1 MIYLEIKPMA
11 MAAFEMGHS
20 ALAIEAML
28 VIALWELPHTYCMMH
43 TSVKLLKF
51 FYRFEASAVIN
62 VSVALHQISP
72 L

>member
-43 TSVKLLKF
+43 TSGEAFKILL
-51 FYRFEASAVIN
+51 
-62 VSVALHQISP
+62 
-72 L
+72 

>member
-28 VIALWELPHTYCMMH
+28 VIALG
-43 TSVKLLKF
+43 
-51 FYRFEASAVIN
+51 
-62 VSVALHQISP
+62 VAAHILYDAHFW
-72 L
+72 